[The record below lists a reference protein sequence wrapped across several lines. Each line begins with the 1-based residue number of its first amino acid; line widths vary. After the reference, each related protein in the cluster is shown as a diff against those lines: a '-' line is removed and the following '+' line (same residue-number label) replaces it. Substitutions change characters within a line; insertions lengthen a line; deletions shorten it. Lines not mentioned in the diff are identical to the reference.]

1 MGKMNGYRNVVY
13 DIKKKEVIVY
23 TWDDDGNRIDFS
35 VDFRPYLYLEDNKG
49 EDGVSI
55 FGTKLKK
62 YSFKDL
68 FDRMKFV
75 EQNNLTR
82 LFENI
87 RPEQQVLLDMF
98 SEHVD
103 DPDFSKF
110 PLKIAYLDIEAV
122 DKDEFSSPEDAKT
135 PINVITIYDSY
146 QKIYNVWGLKPF
158 KTTDAD
164 VRFKFFADEEEM
176 LLDFIKYME
185 RERFDVITGWN
196 IQGYDIPYLIN
207 RISNILPEGSAA
219 RLSTIQSIY
228 TREMMSKFGK
238 KQIIYKI
245 EGLSVV
251 DYLDIYKKFC
261 LSNRESYKLD
271 HIANIEL
278 KENKLDYGDRS
289 LYEFMRDDWNT
300 FVEYNIHDVR
310 LIVRLEQQ
318 LMYIDLLRMIAYMG
332 CGTLDMALATVSV
345 VVGCAAIK
353 ARKQKQIINTFV
365 RDSTRE
371 NPGGFVFPPVTGHH
385 EGIVTFDANSLYPN
399 IMISLN
405 MSPETKFGVITSRD
419 DNFIN
424 VKHVNGKNYKLTHE
438 NFKKLLIDNQIAIS
452 KADVLFTQKKKGIM
466 CDLVDENYK
475 KRVQIQKKFKK
486 LKKELDAGE
495 VSNPED
501 VLIECNR
508 LKTKQQA
515 IKIFINSVYG
525 VFGNKKAP
533 IGDDD
538 IASSITLTGQSVIQ
552 KSKDIIQEYFIQRI
566 GKDVD
571 GCFLYGDSDSCF
583 ITVKQ
588 IPVKIFNGNKVTKE
602 GYAEIDKINDH
613 LNKGIA
619 KFMKDELNS
628 IDSRIEFKRDK
639 ISDKGIMLSK
649 KRYALHILDEEGLPC
664 DDWKYTGIDLVNTRM
679 PKEIKPHV
687 EKVIQT
693 MILTKSKTL
702 TNQAFKNVYDKFLDM
717 GVEMISLTSGIKKLE
732 EYTNKC
738 DGNFTIKGMPCHVK
752 AAYFYNRI
760 IKELKIDNKYEA
772 IFSGD
777 KIKYFYVD
785 VPNSYNVEAIA
796 FKNRF
801 PKEFEDLFQINL
813 EKMFDKDVYQCI
825 ERFYKIMQWEIYKP
839 TSQFKVDLDE
849 LFS

>member
-1 MGKMNGYRNVVY
+1 MNGYRNVVY

-23 TWDDDGNRIDFS
+23 TWDDDGKRLDFS
-35 VDFRPYLYLEDNKG
+35 VDFRPYLYVEDNKG
-49 EDGVSI
+49 EDGVSV

-62 YSFKDL
+62 VSFKDL
-68 FDRMKFV
+68 FERMKYV
-75 EQNNLTR
+75 EEKKLTR
-82 LFENI
+82 LFENL

-103 DPDFSKF
+103 DPEFSKF

-122 DKDEFSSPEDAKT
+122 DANEFSSPEDAKT
-135 PINVITIYDSY
+135 PINVITVYDSY
-146 QKIYNVWGLKPF
+146 NKIYNVWGLKPF
-158 KTTDAD
+158 HTEDKD
-164 VRFKFFADEEEM
+164 VVYKHIPNEED
-176 LLDFIKYME
+176 LLFDFINYME
-185 RERFDVITGWN
+185 KERFDVVTGWN

-207 RISNILPEGSAA
+207 RICNILPEGSAN
-219 RLSTIQSIY
+219 RLSTIDSIY
-228 TREMMSKFGK
+228 TREIMSKFGK

-245 EGLSVV
+245 DGLAVV
-251 DYLDIYKKFC
+251 DYMDIYKKFC
-261 LSNRESYKLD
+261 LTNRESYKLD
-271 HIANIEL
+271 YIASVEL

-289 LYEFMRDDWNT
+289 LFEFMRDDWNT

-310 LIVRLEQQ
+310 LIVKLEEQ

-332 CGTLDMALATVSV
+332 CGTLDMALATVSIV
-345 VVGCAAIK
+345 MGCAAIK

-365 RDSTRE
+365 RDSQRN

-405 MSPETKFGVITSRD
+405 MSPETKFGAITSKD
-419 DNFIN
+419 DNFVTI
-424 VKHVNGKNYKLTHE
+424 KHVNGKHYKLTHE
-438 NFKKLLIDNQIAIS
+438 NFKKFLIENKIAVS
-452 KADVLFTQKKKGIM
+452 KADILFTQNKKGIM

-475 KRVQIQKKFKK
+475 KRVQIQKNFKK
-486 LKKELDAGE
+486 LKKQLDSGE
-495 VSNPED
+495 VENAEQ
-501 VLIECNR
+501 VKIECNR

-525 VFGNKKAP
+525 VFGNRKAP

-538 IASSITLTGQSVIQ
+538 IAASITLTGQSVIQ
-552 KSKDIIQEYFIQRI
+552 KSKDIIQEYFVKRV
-566 GKDVD
+566 GNDVED
-571 GCFLYGDSDSCF
+571 CFLYGDSDSCF

-588 IPVKIFNGNKVTKE
+588 LPVKVFNGNKVTKE
-602 GYAEIDKINDH
+602 GYAEIDKINDY
-613 LNKGIA
+613 LNLGIA
-619 KFMKDELNS
+619 SFMKDELNS

-649 KRYALHILDEEGLPC
+649 KRYALHVLDEEGLPC

-679 PKEIKPHV
+679 PKEIKPYV

-693 MILTKSKTL
+693 MIITKSKTL
-702 TNQAFKNVYDKFLDM
+702 TNNAFKDVYDKFLDM
-717 GVEMISLTSGIKKLE
+717 GVEMISLTSGIKNLE
-732 EYTNKC
+732 QYSNRC
-738 DGNFTIKGMPCHVK
+738 DGNITVKGMPCHVK
-752 AAYFYNRI
+752 AAYFYNKI
-760 IKELKIDNKYEA
+760 IKELKIDNKYET

-777 KIKYFYVD
+777 KIKYFYVNT
-785 VPNSYNVEAIA
+785 PNTYNLDAIA

-801 PKEFEDLFQINL
+801 PKEFQELFEMDL

-825 ERFYKIMQWEIYKP
+825 ERFYKIMNWEIYKP